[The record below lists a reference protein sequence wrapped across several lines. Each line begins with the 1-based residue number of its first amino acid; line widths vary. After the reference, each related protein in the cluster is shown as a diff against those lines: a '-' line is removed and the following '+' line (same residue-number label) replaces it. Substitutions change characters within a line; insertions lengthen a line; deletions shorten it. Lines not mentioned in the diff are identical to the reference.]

1 MKKKKHREMDLL
13 VIFLCIVAF
22 VGVVYIFFFAKT
34 THRPAGNS
42 PAPAATE
49 QQATPAP
56 SPSAKTPPPV
66 KKENNPLPAESA
78 QRALPPAQLRMYN
91 KKPFTTENEV
101 YEFFPS
107 EKIFLTLTFAEL
119 PVGTH
124 TFTANWL
131 TPAKQISSSANH
143 TTNLD
148 KPSAH
153 EVRFWLE
160 LMKNGA
166 FTEMLNGSEYRK
178 SVYGT
183 WKVDI
188 LMNSQLLQSKEFT
201 IHE

>member
-22 VGVVYIFFFAKT
+22 VGVVYIFFFAKA
-34 THRPAGNS
+34 THRPARDS
-42 PAPAATE
+42 QPPAAATE
-49 QQATPAP
+49 QARPAPAP
-56 SPSAKTPPPV
+56 STGTAPKATEGKI
-66 KKENNPLPAESA
+66 
-78 QRALPPAQLRMYN
+78 ALPTEADRQALPQAKLRMFN
-91 KKPFTTENEV
+91 KKPFTAENEV
-101 YEFFPS
+101 YDFFPS

-119 PVGTH
+119 PVGNY

-131 TPAKQISSSANH
+131 TPAKQISSSADH
-143 TTNLD
+143 SVTLD

-178 SVYGT
+178 SAYGT
-183 WKVDI
+183 WQVDI
-188 LMNSQLLQSKEFT
+188 LMNSHPLQSKEFT
-201 IHE
+201 IHD